1 MKSAMLAGVCAA
13 MALLNT
19 SYAATSTCPT
29 PQELKQHALDNGGYR
44 YEMHRPDGRTWFGEN
59 PQASASYLADS
70 TFHDARY
77 NAEDYSITCTYKGP
91 MNNDASFSITLKPV
105 LDWNLIPIGGW
116 SDWRGTYCEAL
127 EIAKC
132 SFTHQ

>member
-1 MKSAMLAGVCAA
+1 MKSAMLAGVFAA

-29 PQELKQHALDNGGYR
+29 PQEIKQQALDNGGYR
-44 YEMHRPDGRTWFGEN
+44 YEMRQPDGRTWLGEN
-59 PQASASYLADS
+59 PQARASYLTDS

-77 NAEDYSITCTYKGP
+77 TAEDHSVTCTYTGP
-91 MNNDASFSITLKPV
+91 MNNDASFSVTLKPV
-105 LDWNLIPIGGW
+105 LNWNLIPKG
-116 SDWRGTYCEAL
+116 DWRGTYCEAL

>member
-1 MKSAMLAGVCAA
+1 MKSAMLAGVFAA

-29 PQELKQHALDNGGYR
+29 PQEIKQQALDNGGYR
-44 YEMHRPDGRTWFGEN
+44 YEMRQPDGRTW
-59 PQASASYLADS
+59 S
-70 TFHDARY
+70 
-77 NAEDYSITCTYKGP
+77 AEDRSVTCTYKGP
-91 MNNDASFSITLKPV
+91 MNNDASFSVTLKPV
-105 LDWNLIPIGGW
+105 LNWNLIPKG
-116 SDWRGTYCEAL
+116 DWRGTYCEAL

>member
-1 MKSAMLAGVCAA
+1 MKSAMLAGVFAA
-13 MALLNT
+13 MALLNP

-29 PQELKQHALDNGGYR
+29 PEEIKQQALDNGGYR
-44 YEMHRPDGRTWFGEN
+44 YEMRQPDGRTWLGEN
-59 PQASASYLADS
+59 PQASASYLTDS

-77 NAEDYSITCTYKGP
+77 TAEDHSVTCTYKGP
-91 MNNDASFSITLKPV
+91 MNNDASFSVTLKPV
-105 LDWNLIPIGGW
+105 LNWNLIPKG
-116 SDWRGTYCEAL
+116 DWRGTYCEAL